1 MFVRQMRDIDEQM
14 HFRYFRM
21 SASRFDYLVRRLQ
34 PFISHQ
40 CTHGNLRQR
49 LAVTLQVLASGANQQ
64 TIAASYKLAPCT
76 VSSIVSEVCKALWR
90 ALQPEFLPCC
100 TVAQWEAIAAAFLV
114 FVELSELRKKK
125 YWKNL
130 SIEKFFEEPKMVCL
144 WDHCEKSF
152 LEPMFLRVHP
162 AK

>member
-1 MFVRQMRDIDEQM
+1 MLVRQMRDIDEQM

-114 FVELSELRKKK
+114 FVELSDLRKINIGRIYPSKSSL
-125 YWKNL
+125 KN
-130 SIEKFFEEPKMVCL
+130 PKWFVYGITVKNPFWNLC
-144 WDHCEKSF
+144 F
-152 LEPMFLRVHP
+152 
-162 AK
+162 